1 MALHGS
7 ITHVVP
13 GSSPGVFALVTDID
27 RLPEWNAI
35 ITQVVDRP
43 ATLARDVEWV
53 VELKA
58 MGRAWHSRS
67 RVLVYDEVARRF
79 EYRSQ
84 TDDGN
89 PSYGIWSWQV
99 ADDPGGSRVTVTWDL
114 FPRTFWRRVLFVRI
128 RGRQLRREV
137 KGSLKSLE
145 RTQSATAEGR

>member
-7 ITHVVP
+7 ITDVVR
-13 GSSPGVFALVTDID
+13 GSPPGVFALVTDID

-35 ITQVVDRP
+35 ITQVVERP
-43 ATLARDVEWV
+43 AALARDVEWV

-58 MGRAWHSRS
+58 MGRSWPSRS

-114 FPRTFWRRVLFVRI
+114 YARTFWRRVLLARI

-137 KGSLKSLE
+137 KGSLQSLE
-145 RTQSATAEGR
+145 RATSATAEER

>member
-7 ITHVVP
+7 ITDVVQRP
-13 GSSPGVFALVTDID
+13 APEVFALITDID
-27 RLPEWNAI
+27 CLPDWNTI
-35 ITQVVDRP
+35 ITHVVDRP
-43 ATLARDVEWV
+43 ATLAPDAEWV

-58 MGRAWHSRS
+58 MGRSWPSRS
-67 RVLVYDEVARRF
+67 RVLAYDEVARRF

-99 ADDPGGSRVTVTWDL
+99 TDDPGGSQVTVTWDL
-114 FPRTFWRRVLFVRI
+114 YPQTFWRRALLARI

-137 KGSLKSLE
+137 HDSLGSLEQAL
-145 RTQSATAEGR
+145 SATEEGR